1 MWRRASALRNG
12 VRADMSAQLAAVKR
26 GYAYVVQNERG
37 HFFSE
42 GTYDDEANGV
52 AAHNAVHARLTAI
65 SLARMDLVGH
75 RGPKAVSPRGARD
88 PAGARRG
95 CAFGDPDRQLR
106 SPAAVPRRS
115 RRPVDRRARSSRAG
129 RPRDKR
135 SEYPPLRPPTSRRS
149 GDDGSAGAQPS
160 TTITGRRVFSGA
172 RSPAAAAL
180 RARCDAGA
188 PGCRRRRHTVPPTA
202 GEGPA
207 GRA

>member
-129 RPRDKR
+129 RPRDKKIGI
-135 SEYPPLRPPTSRRS
+135 SAATPTSRRS